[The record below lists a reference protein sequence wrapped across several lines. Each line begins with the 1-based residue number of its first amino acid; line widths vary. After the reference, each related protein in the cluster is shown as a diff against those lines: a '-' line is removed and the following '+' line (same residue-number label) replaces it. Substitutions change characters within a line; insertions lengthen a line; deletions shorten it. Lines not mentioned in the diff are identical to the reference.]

1 MVLYIIGGSILAL
14 SAFAVLGNRIQK
26 KEIQEIFSDIQK
38 LEAIY
43 VDYVEQ
49 KINHQIIKTDDVDL
63 DAESLHKEI
72 LAYLKP
78 HIDSVI
84 NHINRLEF
92 SSIDI
97 PETSARFNNV
107 TSTAEI
113 LIVNKEK
120 NEDKQLSR
128 EQINTFVQSVSD
140 TVNSDL
146 QERILRLNQ

>member
-14 SAFAVLGNRIQK
+14 SAFAILGNRIQK

-38 LEAIY
+38 LESIY
-43 VDYVEQ
+43 LDYVEQ
-49 KINHQIIKTDDVDL
+49 KINHQIIKTDDIDL
-63 DAESLHKEI
+63 DAESLRKEI
-72 LAYLKP
+72 LTYLKP

-120 NEDKQLSR
+120 NEDKQLTP
-128 EQINTFVQSVSD
+128 EQKNTFIQSVSD
-140 TVNSDL
+140 TVHSDL
-146 QERILRLNQ
+146 QERILRLK